1 MTSVDIQALE
11 RTSDDVDKLNII
23 RAEMKKP
30 GAGKD
35 KAEFRRYDGAKDH
48 VRLFYTEQHL
58 KQTVEYNITVREE
71 FRNRDPWWMGAMEGA
86 LLLNKFV
93 DQSDPD
99 TEVGQLEHLF
109 QTSEAIREAGRPEW
123 MVVAGFV
130 HDLGKLWCL
139 MGGQGQWDTVG
150 DTFPVGAEYSKKI
163 ELYESLKENPDFNN
177 PRYNSKYGIYSP
189 GCGLD
194 KLMMSW
200 GHDEVLYQIL
210 KDQSTL
216 PPEALAMIRYHS
228 FYPWHFENEYSHF
241 ENEHD
246 RAMKPWVKD
255 FNQFDLYSKSDSP
268 PDVEKLIIRSTLANL
283 QSDQQAA
290 VAAAATVALEYS
302 DMIKE

>member
-139 MGGQGQWDTVG
+139 MGAKD
-150 DTFPVGAEYSKKI
+150 S
-163 ELYESLKENPDFNN
+163 
-177 PRYNSKYGIYSP
+177 GILSEIPSQLWIRQTY
-189 GCGLD
+189 D
-194 KLMMSW
+194 VM

-268 PDVEKLIIRSTLANL
+268 PDVEKLIPIYEEIFAKYFPDKVNFGKLAKRPTSSSSSSGN
-283 QSDQQAA
+283 S
-290 VAAAATVALEYS
+290 S
-302 DMIKE
+302 S